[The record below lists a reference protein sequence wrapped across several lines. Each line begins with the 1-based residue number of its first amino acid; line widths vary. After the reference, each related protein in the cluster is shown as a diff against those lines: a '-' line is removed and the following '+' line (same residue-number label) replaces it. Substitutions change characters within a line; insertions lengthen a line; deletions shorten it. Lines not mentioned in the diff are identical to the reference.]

1 MSHVLSPKEL
11 ISFNFTSEAR
21 PFFTKYDVFFHF
33 LLLLIERLLCDS
45 LRCTQGLLQAGYHL
59 RHFFF
64 QCANFSLGDKMVS
77 CVIMYK
83 LIWEFLSS

>member
-45 LRCTQGLLQAGYHL
+45 LRCTQGLLQAG
-59 RHFFF
+59 